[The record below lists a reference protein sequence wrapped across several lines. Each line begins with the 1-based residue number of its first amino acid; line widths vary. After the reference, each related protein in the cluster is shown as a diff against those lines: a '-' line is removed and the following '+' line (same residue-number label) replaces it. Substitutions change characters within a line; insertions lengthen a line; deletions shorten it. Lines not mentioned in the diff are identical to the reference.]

1 MSKVYQTTIT
11 KSVSFSGIG
20 LHSGAKS
27 TIKIFPAEANSGIIF
42 KRVDLKNNNFVKA
55 NYQNVTSAKLCT
67 TLENNFGVKISTVEH
82 LLAALYLAEID
93 NVLIEINSEEVP
105 ILDGSAK
112 NFLDIFK
119 NLEIKTLS
127 DKKNY
132 FRVTKKVE
140 LIDGDKR
147 ISIEPSDDSL
157 EVEFQLNYENKVIG
171 KQKNKINFSKDSIDD
186 VSNSRTFCLLQDI
199 EKIKKLGLAKG
210 GSLENA
216 VVVDNDKVLN
226 ECGLRNK
233 KEFVNHKIL
242 DLVGDF
248 MLSGFRIFGKVKC
261 YQGGHLL
268 TNMFLRK
275 LLNSTKLE
283 NNKKPEKFT
292 ISESINRDSST
303 KIAINA

>member
-1 MSKVYQTTIT
+1 MPKIFQTTIT
-11 KSVSFSGIG
+11 KSVSISGIG

-27 TIKIFPAEANSGIIF
+27 TIKILPAEANSGIIF

-171 KQKNKINFSKDSIDD
+171 KQKNIINFSKDSIDD

-199 EKIKKLGLAKG
+199 EKIKKL
-210 GSLENA
+210 
-216 VVVDNDKVLN
+216 D
-226 ECGLRNK
+226 
-233 KEFVNHKIL
+233 IP
-242 DLVGDF
+242 
-248 MLSGFRIFGKVKC
+248 
-261 YQGGHLL
+261 
-268 TNMFLRK
+268 RK
-275 LLNSTKLE
+275 
-283 NNKKPEKFT
+283 
-292 ISESINRDSST
+292 
-303 KIAINA
+303 